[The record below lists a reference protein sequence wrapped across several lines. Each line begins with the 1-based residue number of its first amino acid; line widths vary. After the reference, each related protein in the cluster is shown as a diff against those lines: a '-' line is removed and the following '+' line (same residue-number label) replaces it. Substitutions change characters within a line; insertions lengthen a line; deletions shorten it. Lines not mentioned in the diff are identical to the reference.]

1 MDLVIGL
8 ILSPGMSSRVRAK
21 LFASYV
27 LVALA
32 AFVAAT
38 TLSETLWP
46 ALIIAVVIALMAA
59 YYASGSTADMLSR
72 LAATIGE
79 LGDENSPPREPDD
92 PDSLEPVA
100 TALTEADNR
109 FRQVIAQLTTD
120 KETRDLILN
129 NMRDGVLLL
138 DSKAEI
144 ILANPAIGRIFR
156 LDVGDLVGRTLVHA
170 IPSQELDDLVASVIA
185 KEAEAEADFDTF
197 MPRERHLEAV
207 GLPIRDEL
215 GMSGVLLVIHDTT
228 GKQRIE
234 AVRRDFVANVSHEL
248 KTPVSGITLL
258 ADTIITGLETD
269 PSQAKAFARKL
280 KRETD
285 RLAQLVRDLLDL
297 SQLEA
302 EKMRPV
308 STQISLSD
316 VALKAVTEQTEAA
329 ASAGIS
335 LRTEFATDLPKITG
349 SEEQLEL
356 LVRNLIDNG
365 VKYTPKGGDILLSTK
380 TTGGFV
386 ALIIKDTGIGIPQS
400 DQKRIFERFY
410 RVDKNRSRETGG
422 TGLGLSIV
430 KHVVENHNGQVKVE
444 STVGLGS
451 KFTILLPTT

>member
-1 MDLVIGL
+1 
-8 ILSPGMSSRVRAK
+8 
-21 LFASYV
+21 
-27 LVALA
+27 
-32 AFVAAT
+32 
-38 TLSETLWP
+38 
-46 ALIIAVVIALMAA
+46 
-59 YYASGSTADMLSR
+59 
-72 LAATIGE
+72 
-79 LGDENSPPREPDD
+79 
-92 PDSLEPVA
+92 
-100 TALTEADNR
+100 
-109 FRQVIAQLTTD
+109 
-120 KETRDLILN
+120 
-129 NMRDGVLLL
+129 
-138 DSKAEI
+138 
-144 ILANPAIGRIFR
+144 
-156 LDVGDLVGRTLVHA
+156 
-170 IPSQELDDLVASVIA
+170 
-185 KEAEAEADFDTF
+185 
-197 MPRERHLEAV
+197 
-207 GLPIRDEL
+207 
-215 GMSGVLLVIHDTT
+215 MSGVLLVIHDTT

-335 LRTEFATDLPKITG
+335 LRTEFEADLPKITG

-365 VKYTPKGGDILLSTK
+365 IKYTPKGGDILLSTK
-380 TTGGFV
+380 GSGEFV

-451 KFTILLPTT
+451 KFTILLPATQPNL